1 MYAAAFAPMLKSFR
15 LCQSDHRASRR
26 HHVTSAHAQYPVWYQ
41 LFLTPLPL
49 EPAMQ
54 GSSRG
59 HSLHIHHHQRNAMAF
74 TQSSP
79 KMMSSAPFSFF
90 ALKSVIVIPIGNASN
105 GVKLLLPA
113 SEDRR
118 FRILSSQA
126 TELPRNRGKAG
137 YHWNVAFFFFFFLL
151 QTSGLFT
158 GASVAR
164 YVLPSRFPPVWQ
176 RTLVLGRQPV
186 CASSSATASPG
197 PSP

>member
-1 MYAAAFAPMLKSFR
+1 MPVRSPRVETPPCDKCARAIPRVVPVVPYPFAAGASDAGIKQRSLITHPPPPTQCYGIYAIIAQNDEL
-15 LCQSDHRASRR
+15 RAI
-26 HHVTSAHAQYPVWYQ
+26 
-41 LFLTPLPL
+41 F
-49 EPAMQ
+49 
-54 GSSRG
+54 
-59 HSLHIHHHQRNAMAF
+59 
-74 TQSSP
+74 
-79 KMMSSAPFSFF
+79 FF

-137 YHWNVAFFFFFFLL
+137 YHWNVAFFFFFLL